1 MTGLRRAFGLFV
13 SVVAVSATSSAFA
26 PSFANAPDEMS
37 DTFAAAI
44 ELLHRGKKTEALA
57 ELKKV
62 AAMSPDQKS
71 AYALWTSRDYADWR
85 DLLVEGGDFELVAK
99 RLIDLARVE
108 RKAIANDK
116 DTILALVKTATT
128 SEDVAE
134 RRQATRTLSAD
145 HGTYAVPYLLPLL
158 ADEGDVDRRV
168 LAMHA
173 LSQLG
178 GEAAVAT
185 AVALKSDN
193 AVLRRNAAYVLGNLG
208 SAYGTAALQQAA
220 AADEDPV
227 VREAAS
233 GSLTRLGAASGSALS
248 SYLAAG
254 DAYWR
259 RSDAA
264 LVRGEAGEVVWDWK
278 DGQLVGT
285 AIPRALYGSEM
296 SKRAFYDALRV
307 DPNSTQALSGLAR
320 AFVDGQTRIDAM
332 GAAGQDVSAW
342 KDAAGATLIAVNGAG
357 VDALDLALTSS
368 VSAGD
373 ASTAS
378 ALCRVLG
385 PLAST
390 PTGGLR
396 SALAS
401 NDGAI
406 RSEAAVALAQ
416 VAARSGTP
424 AGAEVVSVLGQSTA
438 RESLR
443 LALVIDSDPAR
454 ANAVAEALRG
464 MGTHAS
470 VADNSVLG
478 LTILHR
484 APALDVIFVADT
496 LADVTTAQVI
506 DEVKG
511 NERMANV
518 AVVVL
523 TNDKEGTAG
532 TYGDRIAGTST
543 GAADLDAAKPALSA
557 ELTGD
562 RELAR
567 NLASRSAEA
576 LAHLGSADDLGPALS
591 GLALATVRE
600 DATAIP
606 AMAALGARGTGA
618 QAPAILA
625 ALTDDSRS
633 EAVRAAAG
641 AALARVVGRDA
652 SALGADD
659 IAKVE
664 AVVRSGAAMPVRE
677 AAARVLGSMQ
687 IDPAAR
693 AKLLEKLRG

>member
-1 MTGLRRAFGLFV
+1 MTGLRRALGLFV

-26 PSFANAPDEMS
+26 PSFAYAPDELS

-99 RLIDLARVE
+99 RLIELARVE
-108 RKAIANDK
+108 RKAVANDK

-128 SEDVAE
+128 SEDAAE

-158 ADEGDVDRRV
+158 ADEGDDDRRV

-185 AVALKSDN
+185 AVAMKSDN

-208 SAYGTAALQQAA
+208 SAYGTGALQQAA
-220 AADEDPV
+220 ASDEDPV

-233 GSLTRLGAASGSALS
+233 GSLKRLGANGSALAS
-248 SYLAAG
+248 FLAAG

-264 LVRGEAGEVVWDWK
+264 LLRGEAGEVVWDWK

-285 AIPRALYGSEM
+285 AIPRTLYGSEM
-296 SKRAFYDALRV
+296 SKRSFYDALRV
-307 DPNSTQALSGLAR
+307 DPNSTQALAGLAR

-357 VDALDLALTSS
+357 VEALDLALSSS
-368 VSAGD
+368 VAAGD

-385 PLAST
+385 PLA
-390 PTGGLR
+390 PTATSGLR

-401 NDGAI
+401 KDGAI
-406 RSEAAVALAQ
+406 HSEAAVALAH

-424 AGAEVVSVLGQSTA
+424 AGAEVIGALGHSVQ
-438 RESLR
+438 REALR
-443 LALVIDSDPAR
+443 LALVVDSDPAR

-464 MGTHAS
+464 MGAYAT
-470 VADNSVLG
+470 VADNSILG

-484 APALDVIFVADT
+484 APALDVVFVADS

-506 DEVKG
+506 DELKG
-511 NERMANV
+511 NERTANV
-518 AVVVL
+518 PVIVL
-523 TNDKEGTAG
+523 TSDEEGTAG

-543 GAADLDAAKPALSA
+543 GAADLDAVKPALEA
-557 ELTGD
+557 ALTGD
-562 RELAR
+562 RALALS
-567 NLASRSAEA
+567 LASRSAEA
-576 LAHLGSADDLGPALS
+576 LAHLGNADDFGPALS
-591 GLALATVRE
+591 GLAVATVRD

-618 QAPAILA
+618 QAPALLA
-625 ALTDDSRS
+625 ALTDEARS
-633 EAVRAAAG
+633 EGVRAAAG
-641 AALARVVGRDA
+641 AALARVVGRDGT
-652 SALGADD
+652 ALDAD
-659 IAKVE
+659 AVTKVE
-664 AVVRSGAAMPVRE
+664 AVVRSEAPMPVRE
-677 AAARVLGSMQ
+677 AAARVLGSLQ

-693 AKLLEKLRG
+693 TKLLEKLRG